1 MDGATLPTDP
11 NEVSRLREQV
21 RRNLE
26 NADLA
31 HVPGLRFEDS
41 EEEED
46 LAAERMKYGHP
57 DFDK

>member
-31 HVPGLRFEDS
+31 LGLRFEDS
-41 EEEED
+41 EEED